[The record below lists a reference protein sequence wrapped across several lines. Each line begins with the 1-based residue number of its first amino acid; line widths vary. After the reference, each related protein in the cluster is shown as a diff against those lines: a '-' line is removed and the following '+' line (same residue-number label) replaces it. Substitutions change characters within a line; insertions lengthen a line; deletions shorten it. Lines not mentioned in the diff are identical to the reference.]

1 MKCPNCGAPLERG
14 AMVCSQCSATYP
26 DDELLALG
34 QLEFLLVEVEGWAK
48 RLPPDVIEEL
58 RQPYARRLADLRARL
73 IPKPAPA
80 APPPT
85 IEEATAPADD
95 VYYEY
100 FFLEAPPPTVEEAT
114 APAEAAPAAPPP
126 PKAERVPF
134 DKLRTT
140 PFDEWLLS
148 ERNIKITLY
157 SGALLLVLAG
167 IIFIG
172 SRWGQL
178 GGPAKFGVML
188 LATGLLYLG
197 GYLLYQRQGL
207 RLGGVAILGVASG
220 FLPLNFA
227 VLQIYVLR
235 PSGFRN
241 DVMWLIASPISLL
254 LYVLTAYWTRADLFT
269 YISVG
274 ALVSTLTAGLAVA
287 GAPDL
292 GYPMAY
298 LLLALLLLL
307 LARRLQDTRLA
318 GFTRGSLLAT
328 THLAAPLLILAALL
342 GFVFVQGFGALGNP
356 WLALAGIFAG
366 VLFYTATDVLFGWL
380 AARWA
385 AAGLFPVAFGLT
397 LLHLDFSKT
406 SLAVALM
413 LLAIAYLGVGYGL
426 QRLQRRRMA
435 SLPLITVAYILA
447 GLVTS
452 QAIGDTQDLILVL
465 LGDVALLALS
475 GAMFRHYAW
484 FYGAVW
490 LFMLP
495 AYLFLTQT
503 VPALANRGLLMG
515 VLGLNYLAAGYA
527 LSRREV
533 SAGDLPRRGGP
544 FLTAAAFLSAAVV
557 ALGWGSPVIV
567 TLLLGAVAAL
577 YLGAA
582 LWLGWSPLLLP
593 ALAAVNLGV
602 FTTQEIFL
610 GYGVV
615 NLRALDI
622 AYAALTLALLLGGLG
637 LRRLGQGR
645 WAWPLYVVGAFN
657 LAGSYVVALLDRPL
671 AIALSAIYA
680 TLFLAYAWL
689 ERDTARPGLGDLLAQ
704 ALTYLGLGTIVIGH
718 FYVLDAVGS
727 LHDWPP
733 YTAGLCALFVLVAW
747 LLRREDLAVVYETP
761 LRWAGLGLTLLPTVG
776 ALVSP
781 DPLVIAITF
790 GIVGLTYA
798 ADAAAR
804 RVLYLAYL
812 AGAAFLVVYWALL
825 VHFGVDEPQAYVIP
839 PGLALLGLGW
849 NEHRRGGD
857 LTYRLPTL
865 LGLVILLGSS
875 FVQSLPRGAFV
886 YAAWLGME
894 SLAAI
899 GWGVR
904 TRSRGYVSLGAVA
917 LLANAVAQ
925 FGPAFVELP
934 RWIQLGITGSVL
946 LGGGI
951 AFLVRREELLRV
963 RRAFTEEWKEWQP

>member
-1 MKCPNCGAPLERG
+1 MAECPTCGAREERRVT
-14 AMVCSQCSATYP
+14 VCSQCGATYTRE
-26 DDELLALG
+26 DLLAFR
-34 QLEFLLVEVEGWAK
+34 QLEFLLAETDGWVE
-48 RLPPDVIEEL
+48 RLPADLIEEL
-58 RQPYARRLADLRARL
+58 RQPYVKQLTDLRARL
-73 IPKPAPA
+73 IPEPAPA
-80 APPPT
+80 APPP
-85 IEEATAPADD
+85 A
-95 VYYEY
+95 
-100 FFLEAPPPTVEEAT
+100 VEEVAV
-114 APAEAAPAAPPP
+114 PAEVVPAAPPP
-126 PKAERVPF
+126 PKAARV
-134 DKLRTT
+134 

-148 ERNIKITLY
+148 ERNIKIALY

-197 GYLLYQRQGL
+197 GYLLYQRPGL

-227 VLQIYVLR
+227 VLQVYVLG
-235 PSGFRN
+235 PSGFHD
-241 DVMWLIASPISLL
+241 DVMWLIASPICLL
-254 LYVLTAYWTRADLFT
+254 LYVLMAYWTRADLFT

-274 ALVSTLTAGLAVA
+274 ALASTLTAGLTVA
-287 GAPDL
+287 EVPNL
-292 GYPMAY
+292 AY
-298 LLLALLLLL
+298 LPAHLLLALLLLL
-307 LARRLQDTRLA
+307 LARRLRDTPLA
-318 GFTRGSLLAT
+318 GFTYRPLLIV
-328 THLAAPLLILAALL
+328 THLAAPLLTWAAVL
-342 GFVFVQGFGALGNP
+342 GFALGSSH
-356 WLALAGIFAG
+356 WLALAGIYVG
-366 VLFYTATDVLFGWL
+366 VLFYVATDVFFGWL

-385 AAGLFPVAFGLT
+385 AAGLFPLAFRLT

-406 SLAVALM
+406 ALAVALM

-426 QRLQRRRMA
+426 QRLQRRQMA
-435 SLPLITVAYILA
+435 SLPLIAVAYILA

-452 QAIGDTQDLILVL
+452 QAIGDRQALILVL

-503 VPALANRGLLMG
+503 VPALANSHFIIRAKWGLLMG
-515 VLGLNYLAAGYA
+515 MLGLNYLVAGYA
-527 LSRREV
+527 LSRREAG
-533 SAGDLPRRGGP
+533 AGDLPRRGGP
-544 FLTAAAFLSAAVV
+544 FLTAAAFLSAAVL
-557 ALGWGSPVIV
+557 ALAWGSPVIV
-567 TLLLGAVAAL
+567 TLLLAVVAAL

-593 ALAAVNLGV
+593 ALVAVNLGV

-645 WAWPLYVVGAFN
+645 WAWPLYLVGAFD
-657 LAGSYVVALLDRPL
+657 LAGSYGVALLDRPL

-680 TLFLAYAWL
+680 TLFLSYAWL
-689 ERDTARPGLGDLLAQ
+689 ERDTAKLLDLNLGNLPGQ
-704 ALTYLGLGTIVIGH
+704 ALTCLGLGTIVVGH
-718 FYVLDAVGS
+718 FYILHAVGV
-727 LHDWPP
+727 LRDWPP

-747 LLRREDLAVVYETP
+747 LLRREDLAVVAVVYETP
-761 LRWAGLGLTLLPTVG
+761 LRWASLGLMLLPMAG
-776 ALVSP
+776 ALVSL

-825 VHFGVDEPQAYVIP
+825 VHFGVDELQSYVIP
-839 PGLALLGLGW
+839 TGLALLGLGW

-875 FVQSLPRGAFV
+875 FVQSLPRGTFV

-917 LLANAVAQ
+917 LLANAMAQ

-951 AFLVRREELLRV
+951 AFLVRREELLRT
-963 RRAFTEEWKEWQP
+963 RRALTEEWRRWQP

>member
-1 MKCPNCGAPLERG
+1 
-14 AMVCSQCSATYP
+14 
-26 DDELLALG
+26 
-34 QLEFLLVEVEGWAK
+34 
-48 RLPPDVIEEL
+48 
-58 RQPYARRLADLRARL
+58 
-73 IPKPAPA
+73 
-80 APPPT
+80 
-85 IEEATAPADD
+85 
-95 VYYEY
+95 
-100 FFLEAPPPTVEEAT
+100 
-114 APAEAAPAAPPP
+114 
-126 PKAERVPF
+126 
-134 DKLRTT
+134 
-140 PFDEWLLS
+140 
-148 ERNIKITLY
+148 
-157 SGALLLVLAG
+157 
-167 IIFIG
+167 
-172 SRWGQL
+172 
-178 GGPAKFGVML
+178 
-188 LATGLLYLG
+188 
-197 GYLLYQRQGL
+197 
-207 RLGGVAILGVASG
+207 
-220 FLPLNFA
+220 
-227 VLQIYVLR
+227 
-235 PSGFRN
+235 
-241 DVMWLIASPISLL
+241 
-254 LYVLTAYWTRADLFT
+254 
-269 YISVG
+269 
-274 ALVSTLTAGLAVA
+274 
-287 GAPDL
+287 
-292 GYPMAY
+292 
-298 LLLALLLLL
+298 
-307 LARRLQDTRLA
+307 
-318 GFTRGSLLAT
+318 
-328 THLAAPLLILAALL
+328 
-342 GFVFVQGFGALGNP
+342 
-356 WLALAGIFAG
+356 
-366 VLFYTATDVLFGWL
+366 
-380 AARWA
+380 
-385 AAGLFPVAFGLT
+385 LT

-406 SLAVALM
+406 ALGVALM

-426 QRLQRRRMA
+426 ERLQRRRMA
-435 SLPLITVAYILA
+435 SLPLTTVAYILA
-447 GLVTS
+447 GLVTL

-484 FYGAVW
+484 VYGAVW

-495 AYLFLTQT
+495 VYLFLTQT

-544 FLTAAAFLSAAVV
+544 FLTAAVFLSTAVV
-557 ALGWGSPVIV
+557 ALSWSSPVIV
-567 TLLLGAVAAL
+567 TLLLAVVAAL

-593 ALAAVNLGV
+593 ALVAVNLGV

-657 LAGSYVVALLDRPL
+657 LAGSYVLALLDRPL

-689 ERDTARPGLGDLLAQ
+689 ERDTAKLSDLHLGDLPGQ
-704 ALTYLGLGTIVIGH
+704 ALTCLGLGTIVVGH
-718 FYVLDAVGS
+718 FYVLDAVGI
-727 LHDWPP
+727 LRDWPP

-747 LLRREDLAVVYETP
+747 LMRREDLAVVYETP
-761 LRWAGLGLTLLPTVG
+761 LRWAGLGLMLLPVVG
-776 ALVSP
+776 APVSLN
-781 DPLVIAITF
+781 PLVIAITF

-894 SLAAI
+894 SLTAI

-951 AFLVRREELLRV
+951 AFLVRREELLRA
-963 RRAFTEEWKEWQP
+963 RPALTEEWRRWQP

>member
-1 MKCPNCGAPLERG
+1 MKCPKCGALEEPR
-14 AMVCSQCSATYP
+14 ATVCSQCGATYTSE
-26 DDELLALG
+26 DLLAFR
-34 QLEFLLVEVEGWAK
+34 QLEFLLAETDGWVE
-48 RLPPDVIEEL
+48 RLPGDLIEEL
-58 RQPYARRLADLRARL
+58 RQPYVKRLADLRARL
-73 IPKPAPA
+73 IPEPAPPLPPPAVEEVA
-80 APPPT
+80 AP
-85 IEEATAPADD
+85 DQ
-95 VYYEY
+95 V
-100 FFLEAPPPTVEEAT
+100 V
-114 APAEAAPAAPPP
+114 PAAPPP
-126 PKAERVPF
+126 PRAERV
-134 DKLRTT
+134 

-148 ERNIKITLY
+148 ERNIKIALY
-157 SGALLLVLAG
+157 SGAVLLVLAG

-172 SRWGQL
+172 TRWGQL
-178 GGPAKFGVML
+178 GGPAKFAVML

-207 RLGGVAILGVASG
+207 RLGGVAVLGVASG

-227 VLQIYVLR
+227 VLQIYVLG

-241 DVMWLIASPISLL
+241 DVMWLIASPMCLL
-254 LYVLTAYWTRADLFT
+254 LYILTAYWTQADLFT
-269 YISVG
+269 CISVG
-274 ALVSTLTAGLAVA
+274 ALASTLTAGLTVA
-287 GAPDL
+287 GVPDL
-292 GYPMAY
+292 AYPMAY
-298 LLLALLLLL
+298 LWLALLLLL

-318 GFTRGSLLAT
+318 GFTRRPLLVT

-342 GFVFVQGFGALGNP
+342 GFVQEFGAWGTP

-406 SLAVALM
+406 ALGVALM

-426 QRLQRRRMA
+426 ERLQRRRMA
-435 SLPLITVAYILA
+435 SLPLTTVAYILA
-447 GLVTS
+447 GLVTL

-484 FYGAVW
+484 VYGAVW

-495 AYLFLTQT
+495 VYLFLTQT

-544 FLTAAAFLSAAVV
+544 FLTAAVFLSAAVV
-557 ALGWGSPVIV
+557 ALSWSSPVIV
-567 TLLLGAVAAL
+567 TLLLAVVAAL

-593 ALAAVNLGV
+593 ALVAVNLGV

-645 WAWPLYVVGAFN
+645 WAWPLYVVGAFD

-689 ERDTARPGLGDLLAQ
+689 ERDTAKLSDLHLGDLPGQ
-704 ALTYLGLGTIVIGH
+704 ALTCLGLGTIVVGH
-718 FYVLDAVGS
+718 FYVLDAVGI
-727 LHDWPP
+727 LRDWPP
-733 YTAGLCALFVLVAW
+733 YTAGLCALFVLAAW
-747 LLRREDLAVVYETP
+747 LLRREDLAVVYEKP
-761 LRWAGLGLTLLPTVG
+761 LRWAGLGLMLLPMVG
-776 ALVSP
+776 APVSLN
-781 DPLVIAITF
+781 PLVIAITF
-790 GIVGLTYA
+790 GIIGLTYA
-798 ADAAAR
+798 ADAAVR
-804 RVLYLAYL
+804 QVLYLAYL

-825 VHFGVDEPQAYVIP
+825 VHFGVGEPQAYVIP

-849 NEHRRGGD
+849 NERRRGGD
-857 LTYRLPTL
+857 LAYRLPTL

-904 TRSRGYVSLGAVA
+904 TRSRGYVSLGTLA
-917 LLANAVAQ
+917 LVANAVAQ
-925 FGPAFVELP
+925 LGPAFVELP
-934 RWIQLGITGSVL
+934 RWIQLGITGGIL
-946 LGGGI
+946 LGSGI
-951 AFLVRREELLRV
+951 AFLVKREELLRA
-963 RRAFTEEWKEWQP
+963 RRALTEEWKRWQP

>member
-1 MKCPNCGAPLERG
+1 MAKQESLLNKIEEWVKEMKCPNCGAPRERRET
-14 AMVCSQCSATYP
+14 ACSQCGATYTSE
-26 DDELLALG
+26 DLLAFR
-34 QLEFLLVEVEGWAK
+34 QLEFLLAETDGWVE
-48 RLPPDVIEEL
+48 RLPADLIEEL
-58 RQPYARRLADLRARL
+58 RQPYVKQLTDLRARL
-73 IPKPAPA
+73 IPRPAPA
-80 APPPT
+80 APPP
-85 IEEATAPADD
+85 A
-95 VYYEY
+95 
-100 FFLEAPPPTVEEAT
+100 VEEVVV
-114 APAEAAPAAPPP
+114 PAEAVPAAPPP

-134 DKLRTT
+134 D
-140 PFDEWLLS
+140 EWLLS
-148 ERNIKITLY
+148 ERNIKIALY
-157 SGALLLVLAG
+157 GGAVLLVMAG

-197 GYLLYQRQGL
+197 GYLLYQRQAL

-235 PSGFRN
+235 PGGFRD
-241 DVMWLIASPISLL
+241 DVMWLIASPMCLL
-254 LYVLTAYWTRADLFT
+254 LYVLTVYWTRADLFT
-269 YISVG
+269 YISIG
-274 ALVSTLTAGLAVA
+274 ALASTLTAGLTVA
-287 GAPDL
+287 GVPGL
-292 GYPMAY
+292 AY
-298 LLLALLLLL
+298 LPAHLLLALLLLL
-307 LARRLQDTRLA
+307 LARRLRDTPLA
-318 GFTRGSLLAT
+318 GFTYRPLLIVA
-328 THLAAPLLILAALL
+328 HLAAPLLTWAALL
-342 GFVFVQGFGALGNP
+342 GLAPEFGIGGSP
-356 WLALAGIFAG
+356 WLALAGMFIG
-366 VLFYTATDVLFGWL
+366 VLFYATTDVLFGWL

-385 AAGLFPVAFGLT
+385 AAGLFPLAFSLT

-413 LLAIAYLGVGYGL
+413 LLAIAYLGVGYAL

-452 QAIGDTQDLILVL
+452 QAIGGDTQDLILVL

-484 FYGAVW
+484 FYSAVW

-495 AYLFLTQT
+495 VYLFLTQT

-557 ALGWGSPVIV
+557 PLAWGSPIIV
-567 TLLLGAVAAL
+567 TLLLAVAAAL

-602 FTTQEIFL
+602 FTAQEIFL

-645 WAWPLYVVGAFN
+645 WAWPLYLVGAFN
-657 LAGSYVVALLDRPL
+657 LAGSYGVALLDRPL

-689 ERDTARPGLGDLLAQ
+689 ERDTAKLADLHLGNLPGQ
-704 ALTYLGLGTIVIGH
+704 ALTCLGLGTIVVGH
-718 FYVLDAVGS
+718 FYVLHAVGV
-727 LHDWPP
+727 LRDWPP

-747 LLRREDLAVVYETP
+747 LLRRGDLAVVYETP
-761 LRWAGLGLTLLPTVG
+761 LRWAGLGLMLLPVVG
-776 ALVSP
+776 ALVSLN
-781 DPLVIAITF
+781 PLVIAITF
-790 GIVGLTYA
+790 AIVGLTYA

-825 VHFGVDEPQAYVIP
+825 VHFGVGELQSYVIP
-839 PGLALLGLGW
+839 TGLGLLGLGW
-849 NEHRRGGD
+849 NEHRRGGN

-904 TRSRGYVSLGAVA
+904 TRSRGYVSLGAAA

>member
-1 MKCPNCGAPLERG
+1 MAKQETLLSKIEEWVEEMKCANCGAPRERHVT
-14 AMVCSQCSATYP
+14 VCSQCGTTYASE
-26 DDELLALG
+26 ELLALR
-34 QLEFLLVEVEGWAK
+34 QLEFLRAEMEGWVE
-48 RLPPDVIEEL
+48 RLPADLIEEL
-58 RQPYARRLADLRARL
+58 RQPYVKGLADLRARL
-73 IPKPAPA
+73 IPEPA
-80 APPPT
+80 APPP
-85 IEEATAPADD
+85 A
-95 VYYEY
+95 
-100 FFLEAPPPTVEEAT
+100 VEEVA
-114 APAEAAPAAPPP
+114 APAEVVPAAPPP
-126 PKAERVPF
+126 PKAQRV
-134 DKLRTT
+134 

-148 ERNIKITLY
+148 ERNIKIALY
-157 SGALLLVLAG
+157 SGAVLLVMAG

-172 SRWGQL
+172 SRWGQF

-227 VLQIYVLR
+227 VLQVYVLG
-235 PSGFRN
+235 PGGFRD
-241 DVMWLIASPISLL
+241 DVMWLIASPMCLL
-254 LYVLTAYWTRADLFT
+254 LYVLTVYWTRAHLFT
-269 YISVG
+269 YISIG
-274 ALVSTLTAGLAVA
+274 ALASTLTAGLTVA
-287 GAPDL
+287 GVPDL
-292 GYPMAY
+292 AYPMAY
-298 LLLALLLLL
+298 LLLALALLL
-307 LARRLQDTRLA
+307 LARRLRDTPLA
-318 GFTRGSLLAT
+318 GFTYRPLLIV
-328 THLAAPLLILAALL
+328 THLAAPLLTSAAMLS
-342 GFVFVQGFGALGNP
+342 FVFHGSP
-356 WLALAGIFAG
+356 WLALAGIYVG
-366 VLFYTATDVLFGWL
+366 VLFYVTTDVLFGWL

-413 LLAIAYLGVGYGL
+413 LLAIAYLGVSYGL

-435 SLPLITVAYILA
+435 RLPLTTVAYILA

-484 FYGAVW
+484 VYGAVW

-495 AYLFLTQT
+495 VYLFLTQT

-533 SAGDLPRRGGP
+533 SAGNLPRRGVP
-544 FLTAAAFLSAAVV
+544 FLTATAFLSAAVV
-557 ALGWGSPVIV
+557 ALSWSSPVIV
-567 TLLLGAVAAL
+567 TLLLTVVAAL

-593 ALAAVNLGV
+593 ALVAVNLGV

-680 TLFLAYAWL
+680 TLFLGYAWL
-689 ERDTARPGLGDLLAQ
+689 ERDTAKLSDLHLGDLPVQ
-704 ALTYLGLGTIVIGH
+704 ALTYLGLGTIVVGH
-718 FYVLDAVGS
+718 FYVLDAVGI
-727 LHDWPP
+727 LRDWPP

-747 LLRREDLAVVYETP
+747 LLRREDLSVVYETP
-761 LRWAGLGLTLLPTVG
+761 LRWAGLGLMLLPMVG
-776 ALVSP
+776 APVSL

-839 PGLALLGLGW
+839 TGLALLGLGW
-849 NEHRRGGD
+849 NEHRRGGN

-886 YAAWLGME
+886 YAVWLGME

-904 TRSRGYVSLGAVA
+904 TRSRGYVSLGTLA
-917 LLANAVAQ
+917 LVTNVVAQ

-934 RWIQLGITGSVL
+934 RWIQLAVTGGIL

-951 AFLVRREELLRV
+951 AFLVRREELLRA
-963 RRAFTEEWKEWQP
+963 RRALTEEWKSWQP

>member
-1 MKCPNCGAPLERG
+1 MKCPTCGALEERRET
-14 AMVCSQCSATYP
+14 VCSQCGATYASE
-26 DDELLALG
+26 DLLAFR
-34 QLEFLLVEVEGWAK
+34 QLEFLLAETDGWTE
-48 RLPPDVIEEL
+48 RLPADLIEEL
-58 RQPYARRLADLRARL
+58 RQPYVKQLADLRARL

-80 APPPT
+80 APPP
-85 IEEATAPADD
+85 A
-95 VYYEY
+95 
-100 FFLEAPPPTVEEAT
+100 VEEVIV
-114 APAEAAPAAPPP
+114 PAEVVPAAPPP

-134 DKLRTT
+134 D
-140 PFDEWLLS
+140 EWLLS
-148 ERNIKITLY
+148 ERNIKIALY
-157 SGALLLVLAG
+157 SGAVLLVMAG

-178 GGPAKFGVML
+178 GGPAKFAVML

-207 RLGGVAILGVASG
+207 RLGGIAILGVASG

-235 PSGFRN
+235 PGGFHD
-241 DVMWLIASPISLL
+241 DVMWLIASPICLL

-269 YISVG
+269 YISIG
-274 ALVSTLTAGLAVA
+274 ALASTLTAGLTVA
-287 GAPDL
+287 KVPNL
-292 GYPMAY
+292 AY
-298 LLLALLLLL
+298 LPAHLLLALLLLL
-307 LARRLQDTRLA
+307 LARRLQDTPLA
-318 GFTRGSLLAT
+318 GFTYRPLLIV
-328 THLAAPLLILAALL
+328 THSAAPLLTWAAML
-342 GFVFVQGFGALGNP
+342 GFAPEFGVWGSP
-356 WLALAGIFAG
+356 WLAVAGMFTG
-366 VLFYTATDVLFGWL
+366 VLFYVTTDVLFGWL

-385 AAGLFPVAFGLT
+385 AAGLFPLAFGLT

-406 SLAVALM
+406 ALGVALM

-426 QRLQRRRMA
+426 ERLQRRRMA

-447 GLVTS
+447 ALVTF
-452 QAIGDTQDLILVL
+452 QAIGDTQDLILIL

-495 AYLFLTQT
+495 AYLFLTQK

-557 ALGWGSPVIV
+557 ALAWGSPVIV
-567 TLLLGAVAAL
+567 TLLLAVVAAL

-593 ALAAVNLGV
+593 ALVAVNLGV

-645 WAWPLYVVGAFN
+645 WAWPLYVVGALD
-657 LAGSYVVALLDRPL
+657 LAGSYGAALLDRPL
-671 AIALSAIYA
+671 AIVLSAIYA

-689 ERDTARPGLGDLLAQ
+689 ERDTARLLDLHLGNLPGQ
-704 ALTYLGLGTIVIGH
+704 ALTCLGLGTIVVGH
-718 FYVLDAVGS
+718 FYVLGAVGI
-727 LHDWPP
+727 LRDWPP

-761 LRWAGLGLTLLPTVG
+761 LRWVGLGLMLLPMVG
-776 ALVSP
+776 ALVSL

-804 RVLYLAYL
+804 RLLYLAYL

-825 VHFGVDEPQAYVIP
+825 VHFGVDEPQSYVIP
-839 PGLALLGLGW
+839 TGLALLGLGW
-849 NEHRRGGD
+849 NEHRRGGN

-875 FVQSLPRGAFV
+875 FVQSLPRGAFI

-904 TRSRGYVSLGAVA
+904 TRSRGYVSLGTLA
-917 LLANAVAQ
+917 LVTNVVAQ

-934 RWIQLGITGSVL
+934 RWIQLGLTGGIL

-951 AFLVRREELLRV
+951 AFLVRREELLRT
-963 RRAFTEEWKEWQP
+963 RRALTEEWRRWQP